1 MKRFALTFILA
12 LLFGGIAV
20 AQAPTTAWP
29 YIFND
34 FTDAQIFLKSGGK
47 LNYVANIHLQESS
60 LHYVKGVNIME
71 ADMSDILVVEI
82 SGRRYMN
89 INGSLMEIVGEGKNG
104 FVAKFSKPDYAK
116 LNETG
121 GAYGSSSNT
130 TSTKALTSLEGFG
143 SVTTH
148 MLQQSEKESGKV
160 IPLQHEYYIVA
171 AGSVYPAQ
179 KKMLEKMLPA
189 DKQGLLKGFLKE
201 NKLKWNNVDDLL
213 KLVDFIVQ

>member
-1 MKRFALTFILA
+1 MKRFVTTFFML
-12 LLFGGIAV
+12 LLFYSIVA

-34 FTDAQIFLKSGGK
+34 FSDAQIYLKSGGK
-47 LNYVANIHLQESS
+47 LKYVANIHLQESS
-60 LHYVKGVNIME
+60 LHYVKGANIME

-82 SGRRYMN
+82 MGRRYMN

-104 FVAKFSKPDYAK
+104 LVAKLSKPDYTK

-121 GAYGSSSNT
+121 GAYGASSNT

-148 MLQQSEKESGKV
+148 MLQQSEKENGKV
-160 IPLQHEYYIVA
+160 IPLMYEHYIVA
-171 AGSVYPAQ
+171 GGSVYPAQ
-179 KKMLEKMLPA
+179 KKLFEKMLPA
-189 DKQGLLKGFLKE
+189 DKQEGLKAFLKE
-201 NKLKWNNVDDLL
+201 NKIRWSSPDDLL
-213 KLVDFIVQ
+213 KLVGYIEN